1 MKDLRAVIQ
10 GKTFTTFPMDHG
22 EHIHLCAAGP
32 DKNTEG
38 TAIGPCAVCHQK
50 DKGVL
55 LLERTQCVKFL
66 KSVIIG
72 SIYC

>member
-1 MKDLRAVIQ
+1 MIQ
-10 GKTFTTFPMDHG
+10 AKTFTTFPMDHC
-22 EHIHLCAAGP
+22 EHIHLCAAGS
-32 DKNTEG
+32 DKTTEG
-38 TAIGPCAVCHQK
+38 IVIGPCAVCHRK

-55 LLERTQCVKFL
+55 PLERTPCVKFL